1 MQTSRYILTTVSK
14 IFLVII
20 LAIILFLVG
29 LMVGYGVIGDGSPM
43 DVFNSELWAH
53 IFDFLDRDEATIQ
66 FMVAFLISILKE
78 IGSEII
84 SCIQKIRIVIRFSAF
99 NESFNYL
106 TLLFF

>member
-53 IFDFLDRDEATIQ
+53 IFDFFR
-66 FMVAFLISILKE
+66 
-78 IGSEII
+78 
-84 SCIQKIRIVIRFSAF
+84 
-99 NESFNYL
+99 
-106 TLLFF
+106 